1 MAYVALYR
9 KFRPQRFEDVVG
21 QEHITQT
28 IRNQIKSGRIAHA
41 YLFSG
46 GRGSGKTSTAK
57 ILSRAVNCLHPV
69 DGEPCNECEICKQ
82 ALEGNLIDISEID
95 AASNNGVDN
104 IRDIREE
111 VEFIPTTAKY
121 RVYIID
127 EVHMLS
133 TGAFNA
139 LLKTL
144 EEPPKHVI
152 FILATTE
159 PQKLPVTILSRCQRF
174 DFKRISI
181 ENIIK
186 RLNIICNESNIEI
199 EDAALKIIAKMS
211 DGAMRDAISIL
222 ERCIADGEQKITE
235 DKIRELVGIPE
246 FDYLID
252 ISTDL
257 LLNNASKI
265 LQDAEKIINDGKDIE
280 VFTWEEIK
288 FIRDLLMLEISEDL
302 VVYKDEEKERMKQ
315 LVNKASKE
323 RLLSLITDLS
333 TLQNNMKWA
342 SDREVIFEAGLIKIA
357 LQGET
362 SNNKTITKNESNS
375 TFSQEVE
382 KPKQTNTLK
391 EKVLAV
397 LKENHKM
404 IMHTILSNAEFKQVD
419 DELVHIEFSK
429 AIDDVNK
436 QYMQKEESKIIIKET
451 VKNALNKEMKIK
463 YVF

>member
-186 RLNIICNESNIEI
+186 RLNIICNESDIEI

-404 IMHTILSNAEFKQVD
+404 IMHTILSNAEFKQID

>member
-357 LQGET
+357 LQGEN

>member
-28 IRNQIKSGRIAHA
+28 IRNQIKSGRVAHA

-186 RLNIICNESNIEI
+186 RLNIICNESDIEI

-391 EKVLAV
+391 EKVLAA

-451 VKNALNKEMKIK
+451 VKNALNKETKIK